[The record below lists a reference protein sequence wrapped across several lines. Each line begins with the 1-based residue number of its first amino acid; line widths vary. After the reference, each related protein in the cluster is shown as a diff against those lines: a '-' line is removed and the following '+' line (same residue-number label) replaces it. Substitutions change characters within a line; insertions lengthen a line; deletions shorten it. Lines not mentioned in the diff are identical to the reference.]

1 MKKISV
7 LLVSIITILGI
18 LTGCASKESKTI
30 IFGVAPGPYGDMIV
44 KGIKPGLEKKG
55 YKVEIKEFSD
65 YVQPNLA
72 LANKEIDA
80 NLFQHLVYLNKF
92 AEDHGLE
99 LSPVINVPTAA
110 VGLYSK
116 KVQSI
121 DELSDGAEV
130 TIANDPTNLAR
141 ALRLLEQAGLITLN
155 KDIDPSKASE
165 KDIESNPKNLK
176 ITPVE
181 AAQLPR
187 TLDSVDLA
195 AINGNYAISAGI
207 DLSTALVMEELQ
219 EEYKNLVAVRTEDIN
234 SQFVKDIKEVVESEE
249 FREVIENPDYMFKAF
264 QKPAWF
270 LQQ

>member
-1 MKKISV
+1 MKKISIV
-7 LLVSIITILGI
+7 FLLIITILGAF
-18 LTGCASKESKTI
+18 TGCGSKENKTI
-30 IFGVAPGPYGDMIV
+30 VFGVAPGPYGDMV
-44 KGIKPGLEKKG
+44 LKGVKPGLEKKG
-55 YKVEIKEFSD
+55 YKVELKEFSD

-110 VGLYSK
+110 VGLYSN
-116 KVQSI
+116 KVKSL
-121 DELSDGAEV
+121 DELPDGAEV

-141 ALRLLEQAGLITLN
+141 ALRVLEQAGLITLN
-155 KDIDPSKASE
+155 KNIDPSKASE

-207 DLSTALVMEELQ
+207 DLSTAIVMEELQ
-219 EEYKNLVAVRTEDIN
+219 EDYKNLIAVRTEDIN
-234 SQFVKDIKEVVESEE
+234 EQFVKDIKEVVESEA
-249 FREVIENPDYMFKAF
+249 FRAVIENPNDMFKDF

-270 LQQ
+270 LK

>member
-1 MKKISV
+1 MKKLSILI
-7 LLVSIITILGI
+7 LLVITVLGVFA
-18 LTGCASKESKTI
+18 GCASKENKTI
-30 IFGVAPGPYGDMIV
+30 VFGVAPGPYGDMV
-44 KGIKPGLEKKG
+44 LKGVKPGLEKKG
-55 YKVEIKEFSD
+55 YKVELKEFSD

-80 NLFQHLVYLNKF
+80 NVFQHLVYLNKF
-92 AEDHGLE
+92 AEDHGLK
-99 LSPVINVPTAA
+99 LSPVINIPTAA
-110 VGLYSK
+110 VGLYSN
-116 KVQSI
+116 KVKSL
-121 DELSDGAEV
+121 DELPDGAEV

-141 ALRLLEQAGLITLN
+141 ALRVLEQAGLITLN
-155 KDIDPSKASE
+155 KNIDPSKASE

-207 DLSTALVMEELQ
+207 DLSTAIVMEELQ
-219 EEYKNLVAVRTEDIN
+219 EEYKNLIAVRTEDIN
-234 SQFVKDIKEVVESEE
+234 EQFVKDIKEVVESEE
-249 FREVIENPDYMFKAF
+249 FRAVIENPDDMFKAF

-270 LQQ
+270 LK